1 MKSRPNED
9 GVAAGDADAAVVLVR
24 ELHDYLVSA
33 LVDKFGDAL
42 QVSLALDPEN
52 GLVSYRFEIHGA
64 LCSAVITPHTGE
76 IAVMN
81 LDARLGRVRSGYL
94 KALRWLGQNRAFNT
108 MAIAYGEEAAQARDL
123 WVAADRN
130 TRSGDVA
137 GMRSELDDFCMEVGK
152 AITGLRL
159 WFPQFVDGVTLLG
172 LEADA
177 VDDEKLRE
185 ALAAPR
191 TALRAMEE
199 SREAM
204 ESGAVLYCYITRW
217 LGEWEKNLGMLNSA
231 PIRQLA
237 ADDPAM
243 APQIAGARLRAT
255 IALGRYR
262 EALAEALP
270 QVDDSQVPPSRKAA
284 LQAECLCELDQPEE
298 ALDTLL
304 SAELDDDAWVHFIRS
319 CACMKLGRQ
328 DEAAQHFANY
338 EAMIGPDSLG
348 RKKIAALAGD
358 DDEAG

>member
-9 GVAAGDADAAVVLVR
+9 GVAAGDADAAVALVR
-24 ELHDYLVSA
+24 ELHEYLVSS

-348 RKKIAALAGD
+348 RKKIAVLAGD

>member
-1 MKSRPNED
+1 MSRPNED
-9 GVAAGDADAAVVLVR
+9 DPAAGDADAAAALVR
-24 ELHDYLVSA
+24 ELHEHLVSA
-33 LVDKFGDAL
+33 LVAKFGDEL
-42 QVSLALDPEN
+42 QVREAYDPEN

-64 LCSAVITPHTGE
+64 HCTAVIAPHTGQ
-76 IAVMN
+76 IAVMS
-81 LDARLGRVRSGYL
+81 LDARLGRVRRGYL

-108 MAIAYGEEAAQARDL
+108 LAIAYGEEAAQARDL

-137 GMRSELDDFCMEVGK
+137 GMRCELDDFCLEVGK
-152 AITGLRL
+152 AITGLKL
-159 WFPQFVDGVTLLG
+159 WFPQFVDGATLLD

-177 VDDEKLRE
+177 VDDEKVRD

-191 TALRAMEE
+191 ATLQAMEDSE
-199 SREAM
+199 EAM
-204 ESGAVLYCYITRW
+204 DNSAVLYCYVTRW
-217 LGEWEKNLGMLNSA
+217 LGEWEKNLAMLNSE

-270 QVDDSQVPPSRKAA
+270 QVDDSEISLSRRAA
-284 LQAECLCELDQPEE
+284 LQAECLCELGQPEE

-328 DEAAQHFANY
+328 EEAAQHFSNY